1 MNDGMNRVM
10 LFGNLGAAP
19 ELRRTPSGASVLK
32 LRLATNRSWVT
43 KDGIREEDTQWHNV
57 AVFGR
62 RGEGLAR
69 VLRKGSFLLV
79 EGRLQTHRYE
89 KDGARRYY
97 TEIVAE
103 NVVLGGRGGRNPD
116 TEEPFEA
123 EAEAS
128 SAADAWADA
137 NARPSQPDD
146 DDLSARPSRPGDAGP
161 SDHPEAEPA
170 LPGDDAGPDG
180 GPSSEERRGSE
191 ERRDPEVFDP
201 VPLDPKPRRGGDGTG
216 SAEATLPPPR
226 KRTRAPAGAPA
237 LAA

>member
-1 MNDGMNRVM
+1 MNDGMTRVM

-62 RGEGLAR
+62 RGEGLGR
-69 VLRKGSFLLV
+69 ILRKGSFLLV
-79 EGRLQTHRYE
+79 EGRLHTHRYE

-103 NVVLGGRGGRNPD
+103 NVVLGGRGGRHPD
-116 TEEPFEA
+116 SEEPFEA
-123 EAEAS
+123 EPEAS

-146 DDLSARPSRPGDAGP
+146 DDLSARPSQPGDAGP
-161 SDHPEAEPA
+161 SERPEPEPEPA
-170 LPGDDAGPDG
+170 LPSDDAAGPDG
-180 GPSSEERRGSE
+180 GPSSEERR
-191 ERRDPEVFDP
+191 DPEVFDP
-201 VPLDPKPRRGGDGTG
+201 APLDPKPRRGGDGTG
-216 SAEATLPPPR
+216 SAEVTLPPPR